1 MNFLKI
7 STITLVLLCVLYI
20 PTFKKFNT
28 NINNRTYYEQD
39 FDSNK
44 EELKNDI
51 DGNVSELIDKFEL
64 MGTVGEYVVET
75 FDKVLGVTTDF
86 FESFKKQWND
96 GIQNIQSALENV
108 IDLLQ

>member
-7 STITLVLLCVLYI
+7 STITLVILCVLYI

-28 NINNRTYYEQD
+28 NINNRTYYQEE
-39 FDSNK
+39 FNSNK
-44 EELKNDI
+44 EEIKDDI
-51 DGNVSELIDKFEL
+51 NGNVIDLIEKFEL

-86 FESFKKQWND
+86 FDSFKKQWNE
-96 GIQNIQSALENV
+96 GIEGIKEDLGSI
-108 IDLLQ
+108 IDLLK